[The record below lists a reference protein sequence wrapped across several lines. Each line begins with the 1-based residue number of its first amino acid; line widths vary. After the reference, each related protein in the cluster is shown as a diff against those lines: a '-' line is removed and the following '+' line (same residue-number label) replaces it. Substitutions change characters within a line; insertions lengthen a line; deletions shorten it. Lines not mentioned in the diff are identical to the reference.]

1 MFRKLIIPT
10 FIAILVAKS
19 SNADEIQ
26 MSNGSRLIGE
36 LIRIEADKVIFSTPF
51 AGTITISQDNVE
63 RITTKDPVTL
73 MMTNG
78 TVYRERQII
87 ATEQAMLMKSDDMA
101 SVVFDASDIEMVN
114 PEPWELGE
122 GYQWSGRFSVAA
134 EAKRGNSDS
143 DEWDLKASSVWLSL
157 KDRYTLKGDIEF
169 EESRGI
175 KTEDNWHLFSKYD
188 RFLELGSKNYRGAK
202 LSFEYDQFE
211 DIDLRTVLGPH
222 LGRQFS
228 KTQRFKLEMEL
239 GPVWVN
245 ENYADGAKEDWV
257 GALWLIDASTDI
269 IGFGSTLYL
278 DHDGILKVEEPGETI
293 LNAIL
298 GIRFPIAGG
307 FETAFEIE
315 YEYDGG
321 AIEGIDKLDT
331 TYNLRLGYSW

>member
-1 MFRKLIIPT
+1 MFRKLIIPA
-10 FIAILVAKS
+10 FFASLIAQS

-26 MSNGSRLIGE
+26 MTNGSRLIGE
-36 LIRIEADKVIFSTPF
+36 LIRIEADKVTFSTPF

-63 RITTKDPVTL
+63 RIVTKKPVTL
-73 MMTNG
+73 MMQDG
-78 TVYRERQII
+78 RVFYDRQIVS
-87 ATEQAMLMKSDDMA
+87 TEQAMRVESA
-101 SVVFDASDIEMVN
+101 NEAPVIFAASDIEMVN
-114 PEPWELGE
+114 PEPWKLGD
-122 GYQWSGRFSVAA
+122 GYDWSGRFSVAA

-143 DEWDLKASSVWLSL
+143 DEWDLKARSIWLSL
-157 KDRYTLKGDIEF
+157 KDRYTLKGNIEF

-175 KTEDNWHLFSKYD
+175 ETEDNWHLFSKYD

-222 LGRQFS
+222 FGRQFS
-228 KTQRFKLEMEL
+228 KSQRFKLEMEL

-245 ENYADGAKEDWV
+245 ENYADGDKEDWV
-257 GALWLIDASTDI
+257 GALWFIDASTDI

-278 DHDGILKVEEPGETI
+278 DHDGILKIGKPGETI

-307 FETAFEIE
+307 LETAFEIE

-321 AIEGIDKLDT
+321 AVEGIDKLDT